1 MLQDQNLTILPKN
14 TYNMNETEVLL
25 SMLGSIKVLVG
36 KNDLRD
42 YRGANVKRTMMTAVE
57 CISANG
63 RRLLPLII

>member
-1 MLQDQNLTILPKN
+1 MLQDQDLAILPKN

-36 KNDLRD
+36 KNDLRN
-42 YRGANVKRTMMTAVE
+42 YRGADVKRTMMTAVE